1 MSRIVFYDLKSV
13 RFLKNRKQFKEFLL
27 SVFIEEGKLLKSL
40 NIVLCDDEYLLSINK
55 EFLQHDYYTDI
66 ITFDLSTD
74 ASSIEGELYISIDR
88 VIDNAIQV
96 KSNKIIELHR
106 VIFHGCLHLC
116 GYGDKTSTEEII
128 MRSKEDYY
136 IQKYLNFV
144 N

>member
-1 MSRIVFYDLKSV
+1 MSRIVFYDLKSA
-13 RFLKNRKQFKEFLL
+13 RFLKNRKKIKDFIL
-27 SVFIEEGKLLKSL
+27 SVFVEEGKVLNSL

-74 ASSIEGELYISIDR
+74 TSSIEGELYISIER
-88 VIDNAIQV
+88 VIDNAEKIV
-96 KSNKIIELHR
+96 TNKVIELHR

-116 GYGDKTSTEEII
+116 GYGDKSSKEEST

-136 IQKYLNFV
+136 IQKYLNNV
-144 N
+144 I

>member
-1 MSRIVFYDLKSV
+1 MSRIVFYDLKSA
-13 RFLKNRKQFKEFLL
+13 RFLKDRKKIKDFIL
-27 SVFIEEGKLLKSL
+27 SVFVEEGKVLNSL

-66 ITFDLSTD
+66 ITFDLSND
-74 ASSIEGELYISIDR
+74 DSEIDCELYISIDR

-116 GYGDKTSTEEII
+116 GYGDKSSTEEII

>member
-13 RFLKNRKQFKEFLL
+13 RFLKNRKHFKEFLH
-27 SVFIEEGKLLKSL
+27 SVFIEEGKLLNSL

-55 EFLQHDYYTDI
+55 EFLQHDFYTDI

-74 ASSIEGELYISIDR
+74 TSSIEGELYISIDR

-136 IQKYLNFV
+136 IQKYLNNV
-144 N
+144 I

>member
-1 MSRIVFYDLKSV
+1 MSRIVFYDLKSA
-13 RFLKNRKQFKEFLL
+13 RFLKKRRQLKNFIFA
-27 SVFIEEGKLLKSL
+27 VFVEEGKLLNSL

-66 ITFDLSTD
+66 ITFDLSTES
-74 ASSIEGELYISIDR
+74 SSIEGELYISIER
-88 VIDNAIQV
+88 VIDNAE
-96 KSNKIIELHR
+96 KIGTSKVIELHR

-116 GYGDKTSTEEII
+116 GYGDKTSKQETI

-136 IQKYLNFV
+136 IQKYLTNV

>member
-13 RFLKNRKQFKEFLL
+13 RFLKNRKHFKEFLH
-27 SVFIEEGKLLKSL
+27 SVFIEEGKLLNSL

-66 ITFDLSTD
+66 ITFDLSNDT
-74 ASSIEGELYISIDR
+74 SSIEGELYISIER
-88 VIDNAIQV
+88 VIDNAEKIV
-96 KSNKIIELHR
+96 TNKVIELHR

-116 GYGDKTSTEEII
+116 GYRDKSSKEKST

-136 IQKYLNFV
+136 IQKYLNNV
-144 N
+144 I

>member
-1 MSRIVFYDLKSV
+1 MSRIVFYDLKSA
-13 RFLKNRKQFKEFLL
+13 RFLKKRRQLKNFILT
-27 SVFIEEGKLLKSL
+27 VFVEEGKLLNSL

-55 EFLQHDYYTDI
+55 EFLHHDYFTDI
-66 ITFDLSTD
+66 ITFDLSTES
-74 ASSIEGELYISIDR
+74 SSIEGELYISIER
-88 VIDNAIQV
+88 VIDNAEKIV
-96 KSNKIIELHR
+96 TNKIIELHR

-136 IQKYLNFV
+136 IQKYLTNV